1 MKLYYQKY
9 FIIVCLT
16 ALIYFVVKTA
26 VILKFIDHDY
36 LVNVFE
42 YAVFIFLLYYQFL
55 FYKSYKKNIKKGI
68 SDLEYFLD
76 NVAIISKAD
85 SEGKITYVN
94 KKFEEVSGWKL
105 EEVIDRKST
114 RLSSH

>member
-76 NVAIISKAD
+76 NVAEWI
-85 SEGKITYVN
+85 
-94 KKFEEVSGWKL
+94 L
-105 EEVIDRKST
+105 EIDRGNCVPWHSNYSAWLKQKHEKIRT
-114 RLSSH
+114 EIGQL